1 MQLRN
6 NNTLC
11 TIDNKSTIIRHVWN
25 GTQEHVLDKGTK
37 IFMIGICTIKFHL
50 RLQGH
55 TIGQSTL
62 QTFFNGISRRI
73 DKVIQ
78 ELENEIITRIGD
90 REVLGEHLIQTVILA
105 FLRWGFQL

>member
-1 MQLRN
+1 
-6 NNTLC
+6 
-11 TIDNKSTIIRHVWN
+11 
-25 GTQEHVLDKGTK
+25 
-37 IFMIGICTIKFHL
+37 MIGICTIKFHL

-55 TIGQSTL
+55 TIGQSAL